1 MSCAALLDDGA
12 HCTAGRRTY
21 WMVDVVGCGNASAVP
36 GLRRRYR
43 LLTSTDITKG
53 YTDCNVVALARERR
67 GTGTAADTGTT
78 RADVQIPIR
87 KSSCP
92 LPACGGRINSQLKLW
107 IPSHHTGREH
117 QHGGVQSA
125 MRRCVSPSPS
135 PCLILD
141 IPVGQLARGVATAR
155 NAFSVCH
162 TGTRPQGC
170 HGAS

>member
-1 MSCAALLDDGA
+1 MPLRCL
-12 HCTAGRRTY
+12 
-21 WMVDVVGCGNASAVP
+21 P

-67 GTGTAADTGTT
+67 GTGTAADNGTT
-78 RADVQIPIR
+78 HADVQIPIR

-92 LPACGGRINSQLKLW
+92 LPACGGHINSQLKLW

-117 QHGGVQSA
+117 QHGGVQSP
-125 MRRCVSPSPS
+125 MRRCVSPSPW

-141 IPVGQLARGVATAR
+141 IPVGQLARGLQPHEMPPPCAILERDHRDATAP
-155 NAFSVCH
+155 AE
-162 TGTRPQGC
+162 GLTRAIALD
-170 HGAS
+170 H